1 MAKKFLWFLSIN
13 ENKRHLF
20 HFHQELYWTT
30 YSSFCSITFC
40 HFPGNFIISSS
51 QNILYFWVKNC
62 FRCLLQSSK
71 ELKFFPLGEF
81 CKDQNKWTSKGA
93 MSGEYGRWIRTYQPS
108 CNNSFCLVIKETCGL
123 ALSWGRIMRFLL
135 TNSGCFSSSAAFSW
149 SNWEKYLELTVW
161 FPEEAHNRGLH
172 SNPTIYTASLF
183 GWKPAFGVVGGGSF
197 YFLHDLLHFT
207 LLYSIHFSSPVTI
220 YFNNG
225 MFSLCLSREL
235 HAEI

>member
-1 MAKKFLWFLSIN
+1 MNNIFTF
-13 ENKRHLF
+13 LF
-20 HFHQELYWTT
+20 HCLLPF
-30 YSSFCSITFC
+30 SS
-40 HFPGNFIISSS
+40 NFIIPSS
-51 QNILYFWVKNC
+51 QNFLSFQANNC
-62 FRCLLQSSK
+62 FRWLLLSSRDGIF
-71 ELKFFPLGEF
+71 FFPSGEF
-81 CKDQNKWTSKGA
+81 CENQNKWKSRDVTSGD
-93 MSGEYGRWIRTYQPS
+93 YGGWIMTSQSS
-108 CNNSFCLVIKETCGL
+108 CNSFCLVIKETCSL
-123 ALSWGRIMRFLL
+123 VLPWGDIMHFLL
-135 TNSGCFSSSAAFSW
+135 TNSGCFLSSAAFSW

-183 GWKPAFGVVGGGSF
+183 GWRPAFGVVGGGSF

-225 MFSLCLSREL
+225 MFSLCLSREW